1 MIRARF
7 LGVVVRDAVARR
19 RVDFRTGKRRSLA
32 EDGLDGFA
40 ADEPGFAIRAHV
52 RGRLVQIEIGHHL
65 LGGRPVEDH
74 AAFTL
79 GQVAGCRVIVRA
91 VVNAAVVRVRAGVL
105 RHVGDLGHLTRH
117 RERERLRHLHPHG
130 FDVYP
135 VASNLRFAPYHPLD
149 VVVIVAVEVELTVEI
164 ITGEWP

>member
-1 MIRARF
+1 
-7 LGVVVRDAVARR
+7 
-19 RVDFRTGKRRSLA
+19 
-32 EDGLDGFA
+32 LDGFA

-52 RGRLVQIEIGHHL
+52 RGPLVQIET
-65 LGGRPVEDH
+65 VEDH

-117 RERERLRHLHPHG
+117 RERERLRHLHPRG